1 MDITPMNKER
11 LQQIINGFQNKR
23 VAVIG
28 DLMLDTYV
36 WGKVSRISPE
46 APVPVVHVK
55 KVTHTLGGAANVMR
69 NITSLGGN
77 AVAFGVIGS
86 GENSSKLLNL
96 LKKEHINLEY
106 IYTDPKYT
114 TIEKQRIIAESQ
126 QLARVD
132 YEDTDAIQ
140 PEAQE
145 AIVNSIK
152 KLIKSNK
159 LDAVIFEDY
168 AKGLINSEMI
178 SVLIDEANK
187 HGIITALDPHP
198 TRKLIFKNITLITP
212 NFLEAATLAGHY
224 QKDVSDDPIND
235 KTISIIAE
243 KLNSDWNVK
252 NLLITLG
259 AKGMILF
266 EKGKDVKHIPTK
278 AKEVFDVTGAGDTV
292 IATYVMSLLG
302 NSSGFEAAEISNN
315 AAGIVVGRIGTSSVT
330 PSELIAL

>member
-1 MDITPMNKER
+1 MNREY
-11 LQQIINGFQNKR
+11 LQNIINGFQNKR

-55 KVTHTLGGAANVMR
+55 KVTHSLGGAANVMR

-77 AVAFGVIGS
+77 AIAFGVIGS
-86 GENSSKLLNL
+86 GENSSKLLAL
-96 LKKEHINLEY
+96 LKQGNINLEH
-106 IYTDPKYT
+106 IYTDQEYT

-132 YEDTDAIQ
+132 YEDADAIK

-145 AIVNSIK
+145 KIVTSIK
-152 KLIKSNK
+152 KLITSNK

-168 AKGLINSEMI
+168 AKGLINSAMI
-178 SVLIDEANK
+178 STIIDEANK

-212 NFLEAATLAGHY
+212 NFLEAATLAGLY
-224 QKDVSDDPIND
+224 QKDVSDDPISD
-235 KTISIIAE
+235 KTLPIIAE
-243 KLNSDWNVK
+243 KLNSDWNIR

-266 EKGKDVKHIPTK
+266 EKNQEIKYIPTK

-292 IATYVMSLLG
+292 IAAYVMSLLG
-302 NSSGFEAAEISNN
+302 GATGFEAAEISNN

-330 PSELIAL
+330 PAELIAL

>member
-1 MDITPMNKER
+1 MNREY
-11 LQQIINGFQNKR
+11 LQNIINGFQNKR

-55 KVTHTLGGAANVMR
+55 KVTHSLGGAANVMR

-77 AVAFGVIGS
+77 AIAFGVIGN
-86 GENSSKLLNL
+86 GENSSKLLAL
-96 LKKEHINLEY
+96 LKQGNINLEH
-106 IYTDPKYT
+106 IYTDREYT

-132 YEDTDAIQ
+132 YEDADAIK

-145 AIVNSIK
+145 KIVTSIK
-152 KLIKSNK
+152 KLITSNK

-178 SVLIDEANK
+178 STIIDEANK

-212 NFLEAATLAGHY
+212 NFLEAATLAGLY

-235 KTISIIAE
+235 KTLPIIAD
-243 KLNSDWNVK
+243 KLNSDWNVR

-266 EKGKDVKHIPTK
+266 EKNQGIKYIPTK

-292 IATYVMSLLG
+292 IAAYVMSLLG
-302 NSSGFEAAEISNN
+302 GATGFEAAEISNN

-330 PSELIAL
+330 PAELIAL